1 MASKAIKETELLNK
15 IRTLP
20 EDQVKEVDDFVDFLR
35 QRRAEGGLRKTMTAL
50 SDPVFQRI
58 WDNPD
63 DAAYDQL

>member
-1 MASKAIKETELLNK
+1 MAGKAVNETELVKK
-15 IRTLP
+15 IRELP
-20 EDQVKEVDDFVDFLR
+20 EEQIKEVDDFIDFLH
-35 QRRAEGGLRKTMTAL
+35 QRRAEGSLRAAMTTV